1 MSRADR
7 IVKEVRYLESL
18 EDAYRAT
25 LVEQLERCAKGNS
38 WGLFGQND
46 LALKAAGRA
55 DHIPTTAAD
64 ILEKGNA
71 IAEIRQKLQMGP
83 FELHETFREYRFMRG
98 PNVPREPKLAAMLLA
113 KINADPAA
121 SK

>member
-1 MSRADR
+1 MSRAGR

-25 LVEQLERCAKGNS
+25 LVAQLERCAKGAS

-46 LALKAAGRA
+46 LALTAAGRA
-55 DHIPTTAAD
+55 DYIPTTAAD
-64 ILEKGNA
+64 ILEKGDA
-71 IAEIRQKLQMGP
+71 IAEIREKLHMGP

-98 PNVPREPKLAAMLLA
+98 SNVPHEPKLAAMLLA